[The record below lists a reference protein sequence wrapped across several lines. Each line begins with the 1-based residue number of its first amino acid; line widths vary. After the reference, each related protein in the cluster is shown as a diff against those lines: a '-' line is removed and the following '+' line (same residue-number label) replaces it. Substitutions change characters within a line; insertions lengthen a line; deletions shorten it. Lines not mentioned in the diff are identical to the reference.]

1 LIVREETL
9 KSIPPFNL
17 TRIIFITERDTI
29 DLKLKK
35 DTIVSYIPERYRDE
49 ADKLINAIISN
60 EEKMRNISKDPVIT
74 EYLQTMFES
83 YIKNENVEIYEND
96 KLAKPKNISKNPEYI
111 NTLLLKTAEY
121 EPVPVI
127 YEENGKL
134 HEGYLY
140 IPTKE
145 DLSKIK
151 RMILDE
157 RLFERMLEE
166 IIVAGID
173 TKKAS
178 ITIGNRTYKFND
190 ESFINIL
197 IKFDL
202 DEIARG
208 YLSEKVREV
217 INDIKQELEKLIN
230 ITEVVKSPEK
240 YKDTKISIEF
250 DTHNWIFPAVFMKFK
265 ILNERMNI
273 TVTKMLNTKN
283 LKEDAIQSI
292 QQVKQRIVN
301 IIPHIETFFD
311 IATKKGYQI
320 EVGDTSLAFSE
331 SMRQTYWLRKNNTT
345 LLINLFE
352 DGNVEVEYSYKYNTS
367 EIKKNIPIE
376 QLKEQIE
383 GHIFKTL
390 NAVPD
395 VRYDRE
401 TKTIEIFVPLKT
413 NINDLSN
420 VLDKLES
427 INNIE
432 IKPAH
437 KTIPEELIV
446 AAYLIKFVDEYYP
459 NTVLNITD
467 GKIATGIKKIVKKI
481 DPELYEDI
489 RKGRIH
495 GILHSVHILRALVEK
510 KYIGLTPEGDIVVKD
525 KTLKE
530 ILQSTGKT
538 TPAEIN
544 SINREVFRAL
554 FTWIFEG
561 RKLTYEE
568 IKDIMPITPSTVSM
582 LMERYVVHPSLL
594 AAEYNGK
601 PIWEQLDKSLKEE
614 YMFRVLRDS
623 EKLFDILTKYNELFP
638 DIINEGIQRLVEID
652 PQLGTKYLA
661 LYRPELIT
669 KQEVIPYK
677 EGDFFGI
684 LKNNFVVEVLEIT
697 SLNPDS
703 EKKFAV
709 YRIDK
714 RIGIPVKAR
723 TVEEAVSK
731 IQPIYDN
738 IIKEIENLR
747 KLDEEGI
754 TINRTSYLS
763 GWKRIESISIGYAEY
778 PITLEAI
785 NKLKERLSRKEQRK
799 RREDENELVSA

>member
-17 TRIIFITERDTI
+17 TRTIFITERDII
-29 DLKLKK
+29 DLKFRK
-35 DTIVSYIPERYRDE
+35 DTIMPYIPERYRDE

-96 KLAKPKNISKNPEYI
+96 KPAKPKNINKNPEYI

-178 ITIGNRTYKFND
+178 ITIGNRTYKFDD
-190 ESFINIL
+190 ESFVNIL
-197 IKFDL
+197 TKFAL

-217 INDIKQELEKLIN
+217 TNDIKQEAETN
-230 ITEVVKSPEK
+230 ITEIVKNLEK
-240 YKDTKISIEF
+240 YKDTHISVEF
-250 DTHNWIFPAVFMKFK
+250 DIHNWIFPAVFMNFK

-283 LKEDAIQSI
+283 LKEDAIKSI
-292 QQVKQRIVN
+292 QQVKQRIIN

-320 EVGDTSLAFSE
+320 EVGKTSLTFSE
-331 SMRQTYWLRKNNTT
+331 SMRQVYWLRKNNTT
-345 LLINLFE
+345 LFINLFE

-367 EIKKNIPIE
+367 EIKKKIPIE
-376 QLKEQIE
+376 QLEKQIE
-383 GHIFKTL
+383 EHIYKTL
-390 NAVPD
+390 NTKPTI
-395 VRYDRE
+395 RYDRD
-401 TKTIEIFVPLKT
+401 TKTIEISALLKT

-432 IKPAH
+432 IKPDR

-446 AAYLIKFVDEYYP
+446 ASYLIKFVDEYYP

-467 GKIATGIKKIVKKI
+467 GEIVTGIKKIVKKI

-489 RKGRIH
+489 RKGRIY
-495 GILHSVHILRALVEK
+495 GILHSVHILRALAEK
-510 KYIGLTPEGDIVVKD
+510 RYISLTPEGDIVIKG

-530 ILQSTGKT
+530 ILQSTGNT
-538 TPAEIN
+538 TPTEIN
-544 SINREVFRAL
+544 SINRGVFNVL

-568 IKDIMPITPSTVSM
+568 IKDIIPITPTTVSM

-614 YMFRVLRDS
+614 YIFRVLIDS
-623 EKLFDILTKYNELFP
+623 EKLYDILTKYNELFP
-638 DIINEGIQRLVEID
+638 DIVNEGIQRLVEID

-677 EGDFFGI
+677 DGDFFGI
-684 LKNNFVVEVLEIT
+684 LKNNFAVEVLKIT

-703 EKKFAV
+703 EKIFAV

-714 RIGIPVKAR
+714 RIGIPIKAR

-747 KLDEEGI
+747 KLDKKI
-754 TINRTSYLS
+754 IIKKTNYLS
-763 GWKRIESISIGYAEY
+763 GWKRLESILTEYGEY
-778 PITLEAI
+778 PITYEAI
-785 NKLKERLSRKEQRK
+785 NKLKKHLSRKEQR
-799 RREDENELVSA
+799 REDENNLVSA